1 MIDLDATMT
10 QAAFGELVGISQ
22 QAVSD
27 LQARDIIRQGDTARV
42 QLLAYCNHL
51 REMAA
56 GRDPDGQL
64 VSERARVAKETAD
77 KIAMANAITRKE
89 YAPVGLLEVVLSDLA
104 RQLNARLDGV
114 VPQLKRTMPDLPAP
128 ALAAVA
134 KTLAVCRGLCADVNI
149 ANAERLAGDEDEGDE
164 G

>member
-1 MIDLDATMT
+1 MTDLDATMT

-27 LQARDIIRQGDTARV
+27 LQARDVIRQGDPGRV
-42 QLLAYCNHL
+42 WLLAYCSHL
-51 REMAA
+51 RETAA

-89 YAPVGLLEVVLSDLA
+89 FAPVGLLEVVLGDLA
-104 RQLNARLDGV
+104 RQISARLDGV
-114 VPQLKRTMPDLPAP
+114 VPRLSRGMPDLPAS
-128 ALAAVA
+128 AIAFVSKELAA
-134 KTLAVCRGLCADVNI
+134 CRGLCADVNI
-149 ANAERLAGDEDEGDE
+149 ANAERLAGEDEE
-164 G
+164 SEE